1 MSPKSRRRT
10 THGTSERDRRTG
22 RHPHCTGRCRRRG
35 YTCGACSCSW
45 CWSGCWWPFC
55 TSQLWDAMLNNLGLN
70 VLICF
75 VLLAGVLYC
84 LPAGAA
90 ALSRDPLGQRL
101 SHRRSGPRHLAPPG
115 PAVADGHH
123 AARPHRLAVAVGHLH
138 ALDHGFDRRAA
149 RRGARH
155 RPLSGR
161 PAGVPR
167 PARHLLGPARH
178 HPVGR
183 QDHQRPRHPGRRQRR
198 RVRRAEERPGRAAA
212 RHGHGLL
219 VLAAGPRRLAGAG
232 LPGAA
237 GQPRPRPLL
246 QSAGG
251 MAVRHHR
258 AGARRGPRPATS
270 PATSSTRPSHDMHR
284 AIADLSERLGS
295 VPRRGRRR
303 RRTGRKPSRSSPRA
317 STSSSGRCAPSRRW
331 CASGSTSRRPSSRRW
346 PPCSRTSPP
355 TSRAR
360 GKPWPTAARAERPPT
375 ASSGRATSTCSRRC
389 CWSSPS

>member
-1 MSPKSRRRT
+1 MARARSADRLAALTAQDPVDAGPVPVAHVRVPGAGRAADGHPAPASCGTRCST
-10 THGTSERDRRTG
+10 TS
-22 RHPHCTGRCRRRG
+22 
-35 YTCGACSCSW
+35 
-45 CWSGCWWPFC
+45 
-55 TSQLWDAMLNNLGLN
+55 GLN

-75 VLLAGVLYC
+75 VLAGGHPLR
-84 LPAGAA
+84 LPAGVA

-101 SHRRSGPRHLAPPG
+101 PHRRSGPRHLAPPG

-138 ALDHGFDRRAA
+138 ALDHGFDRLQA

-183 QDHQRPRHPGRRQRR
+183 QDDQRARHPGRRQRH
-198 RVRRAEERPGRAAA
+198 RVRRAEERPRRAAA

-237 GQPRPRPLL
+237 GEPRARPLL
-246 QSAGG
+246 Q
-251 MAVRHHR
+251 
-258 AGARRGPRPATS
+258 
-270 PATSSTRPSHDMHR
+270 
-284 AIADLSERLGS
+284 
-295 VPRRGRRR
+295 
-303 RRTGRKPSRSSPRA
+303 
-317 STSSSGRCAPSRRW
+317 
-331 CASGSTSRRPSSRRW
+331 
-346 PPCSRTSPP
+346 
-355 TSRAR
+355 
-360 GKPWPTAARAERPPT
+360 
-375 ASSGRATSTCSRRC
+375 
-389 CWSSPS
+389 